1 MVAQQVTISSN
12 VNLGYLEDSVIS
24 LFGAMRSPVWWA
36 DGNTI
41 RWAATSSEGEQ
52 QRVQLSPG
60 ELRPDIPSE
69 LEMLQPRHSVRVY
82 KFTPM
87 LHSVWVCSGQ
97 TRSLAALF
105 GNFQATS
112 YYCRV
117 QSNLSEIHIMCLLSD
132 LKLLPHPEQQ
142 NIIDLCMYDTS
153 WQNVF
158 L

>member
-12 VNLGYLEDSVIS
+12 VNLGHLDDSVIS

-52 QRVQLSPG
+52 QRVQLSRRL
-60 ELRPDIPSE
+60 LRPDIPSG

-82 KFTPM
+82 KFELT
-87 LHSVWVCSGQ
+87 LHLVWVCSGQ
-97 TRSLAALF
+97 TRSLTAPF
-105 GNFQATS
+105 GKFQATS

-117 QSNLSEIHIMCLLSD
+117 QSNLGEIYIVL
-132 LKLLPHPEQQ
+132 
-142 NIIDLCMYDTS
+142 YYRT
-153 WQNVF
+153 
-158 L
+158 